1 MLGLRAVQSGSARHA
16 DSMRGRTEHQWI
28 HLVATED
35 ILNYFKPGFQKFE
48 NKSRMT
54 IYVMHANWLRAC
66 RMYYLL
72 MSFQLFPLRLLSL
85 KLLLSLELLLP
96 LELLLSLKFLLSL
109 KVLLSLDI
117 LQGT

>member
-35 ILNYFKPGFQKFE
+35 ILNYFKPGFQKFG
-48 NKSRMT
+48 NQSRMT
-54 IYVMHANWLRAC
+54 IYANWLRAC

-109 KVLLSLDI
+109 KVLLSLDV
-117 LQGT
+117 LQGM